1 MPNEADRLR
10 ELVSVMQYERKYGGC
25 CCECN
30 SLIVLCNSAFIA
42 FKSRGSLSPPA
53 VVMAGL
59 IIQTRA
65 TGRNTRKLDIIRSDV
80 MVKTN
85 E

>member
-1 MPNEADRLR
+1 
-10 ELVSVMQYERKYGGC
+10 
-25 CCECN
+25 
-30 SLIVLCNSAFIA
+30 
-42 FKSRGSLSPPA
+42 
-53 VVMAGL
+53 MAGL